1 MLPLASKKGLG
12 VSMRSENCWSQR
24 IVGVRILEQK
34 NWKEEASGLN
44 EIIKPEYTVSTQK
57 M

>member
-1 MLPLASKKGLG
+1 MLPLASQKGLG
-12 VSMRSENCWSQR
+12 VPMRSKNFWSQR

-34 NWKEEASGLN
+34 NWKEEPSGLN
-44 EIIKPEYTVSTQK
+44 EIIKPEYTISTQK